1 MTPGIKA
8 TLVMLLAILGVCG
21 IAGLILY
28 KPIWLMGG
36 ICVVVLC
43 ILWRDLYRFFSGQN
57 GVNKLKQ

>member
-1 MTPGIKA
+1 MGPKIKA
-8 TLVMLLAILGVCG
+8 TLVMLLVILGVCG

-28 KPIWLMGG
+28 KPIWLMIG
-36 ICVVVLC
+36 ISIIVLG

>member
-8 TLVMLLAILGVCG
+8 TLVMLLGILGVCG

-28 KPIWLMGG
+28 KPIWILGG
-36 ICVVVLC
+36 VC
-43 ILWRDLYRFFSGQN
+43 IWMIYLLWRDLYRFFSGQN